1 MNVFNNKA
9 SLSCDKFII
18 NWFAH
23 KKKNIL
29 RDQHSEGHFL
39 PWVPLCE
46 KHPHERLSQ
55 PLSPSAAN
63 LTRRQFAM
71 IWNSSSPSL
80 GTISSAQQ
88 TTKEFCLNLSNL
100 THNNGTF
107 LDTRLIH
114 IFVKERLTFAT
125 IHNKVWLPVPTYS
138 LSNMWYIMCGDDV
151 LKIDVK
157 KTLENGGENG
167 MIEESAITISHS
179 ARPGVCLSFQ
189 IAPLFFLFFLCFLFC
204 FVFVLILNR
213 LLWLDKT
220 SAIWPNLNLSHSQG
234 VLFLLYTWC
243 FQWT

>member
-18 NWFAH
+18 NWFAD
-23 KKKNIL
+23 KKKNTL

-88 TTKEFCLNLSNL
+88 TTKDFCLNLSNL

-107 LDTRLIH
+107 LDTRLIY

-138 LSNMWYIMCGDDV
+138 LSNMWYIMCGDNV

-167 MIEESAITISHS
+167 VIEESAITISHS
-179 ARPGVCLSFQ
+179 ARPGVC
-189 IAPLFFLFFLCFLFC
+189 
-204 FVFVLILNR
+204 
-213 LLWLDKT
+213 
-220 SAIWPNLNLSHSQG
+220 
-234 VLFLLYTWC
+234 
-243 FQWT
+243 